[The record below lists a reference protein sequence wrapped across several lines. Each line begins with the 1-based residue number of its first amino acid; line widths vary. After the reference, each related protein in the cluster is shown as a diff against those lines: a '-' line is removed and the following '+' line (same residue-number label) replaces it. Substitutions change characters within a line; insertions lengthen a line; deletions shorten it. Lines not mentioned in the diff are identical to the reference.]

1 VREVFDFSFTLNG
14 DVSSANMTVEKRTR
28 AFLALDLPSH
38 IRQKIARIQKHLK
51 QSLRRGIRWTHP
63 DSVHLTLKFFGTI
76 SATQIATVSAVV
88 SGIAAATPPLALQLG
103 TPGAFPGLKRPRV
116 IWLGIQGDA
125 EPLLRLQQQLDANLL
140 CCGFGK
146 EKRPF
151 RPHLTVG
158 RAKTLATISGLDAFV
173 AAAASEFTARELVLF
188 KSELTPRGSIHTPLA
203 IFPLAAL
210 K

>member
-1 VREVFDFSFTLNG
+1 MTDEPRVRT
-14 DVSSANMTVEKRTR
+14 
-28 AFLALDLPSH
+28 FLALDMPPPV
-38 IRQKIARIQKHLK
+38 RQKVAEIQRRLK
-51 QSLRRGIRWTHP
+51 RSLRGGIRWADP

-76 SATQIATVSAVV
+76 SAARIATISAVV

-103 TPGAFPGLKRPRV
+103 SPGAFPALKRPRV
-116 IWLGIQGDA
+116 IWLGIEGDA

-173 AAAASEFTARELVLF
+173 AAADAGVASEFTARELVLI
-188 KSELTPRGSIHTPLA
+188 KSELTPRRSIHTPLA